1 MVHYDSY
8 LLTYLSKG
16 LARAVSP
23 ATRKQRDSL
32 IKSIEDVKEE
42 RVNLILE
49 VFMMMMMKMMMMMM
63 RKKKKKM

>member
-23 ATRKQRDSL
+23 ATRKQIESL

-42 RVNLILE
+42 RVKETCMVKRFPLCLSFTWI
-49 VFMMMMMKMMMMMM
+49 K
-63 RKKKKKM
+63 